1 MADASLFAM
10 TAGQE
15 APLFNQSEFSLQSG
29 MCKYKCLLLDC
40 FVYSVALDTR
50 HVVTVLKTLR
60 QLSYELVEIAM
71 LIHRLVLLNVHTVL
85 LLLNT
90 FETNAATHALATLQ
104 CAAT

>member
-40 FVYSVALDTR
+40 FVYSVAGTWHSSRGHCVED
-50 HVVTVLKTLR
+50 VTSVIIR
-60 QLSYELVEIAM
+60 ACGDC
-71 LIHRLVLLNVHTVL
+71 
-85 LLLNT
+85 
-90 FETNAATHALATLQ
+90 HAHP
-104 CAAT
+104 